1 MQPNAS
7 TYSAIETLKNAHSI
21 EIRAIDGNDGE
32 RLLEAFGRASAETIH
47 RRFFAVRRLTEDDVG
62 FFVNVDFVKHVA
74 LVASVNE
81 NMKQPIVG
89 GGRYVVVTPTQAEVA
104 FAVVDEYQGWGIGT
118 ALMRHLTALARKAG
132 IEELIA
138 EVLPENMPMLK
149 VFKNS
154 GLLMTMKREAG
165 VIGITL
171 RL

>member
-104 FAVVDEYQGWGIGT
+104 FAVVDEYQGWES
-118 ALMRHLTALARKAG
+118 ALR
-132 IEELIA
+132 
-138 EVLPENMPMLK
+138 
-149 VFKNS
+149 
-154 GLLMTMKREAG
+154 
-165 VIGITL
+165 
-171 RL
+171 